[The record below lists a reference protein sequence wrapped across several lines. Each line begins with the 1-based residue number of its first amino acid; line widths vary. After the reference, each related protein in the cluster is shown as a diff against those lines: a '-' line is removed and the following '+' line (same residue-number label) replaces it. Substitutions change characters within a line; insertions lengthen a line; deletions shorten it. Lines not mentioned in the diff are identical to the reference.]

1 MAIRDITKKP
11 YIADR
16 DENVFIGIDLP
27 FRKSDTGEGWF
38 TSTTT
43 TIDAVK
49 NNIRNLL
56 LTNKGERFLQPNLGL
71 NLRQYLFEQYTP
83 EMVDM
88 IKVEISDT
96 IRIWLPFVEIKQI
109 EVDMDDEDAIGKN
122 TMNIFV
128 LFNIKNNPNILD
140 SISIEITGE

>member
-56 LTNKGERFLQPNLGL
+56 LTNKGERYIQPRLGL
-71 NLRQYLFEQYTP
+71 NLRRFLFEQFD
-83 EMVDM
+83 EDAKSL
-88 IKVEISDT
+88 IQSEILDT
-96 IRIWLPFVEIKQI
+96 FSFWLPFVKIRDLKI
-109 EVDMDDEDAIGKN
+109 SMDENDSIGKN
-122 TMNIFV
+122 KLKIFIA
-128 LFNIKNNPNILD
+128 FNITKDPNTLE
-140 SISIEITGE
+140 SVQVEVT